1 MSTISRNELVFRYE
15 TLEDSLIDTLSNEQL
30 RALID
35 IYVLAL
41 DNYERDIMDAISLY
55 INEYGND
62 DTKKYMM
69 ELIEKK
75 NDAYLKQELNYLIN
89 LIWTL
94 YI

>member
-15 TLEDSLIDTLSNEQL
+15 TLEDSLRDTLSNEQL

-89 LIWTL
+89 LI
-94 YI
+94 

>member
-1 MSTISRNELVFRYE
+1 MNTISRNELVLLYE
-15 TLEDSLIDTLSNEQL
+15 TLGNSLMDSLSNKQL

-41 DNYERDIMDAISLY
+41 DNYERDIMDSISFY

-89 LIWTL
+89 LI
-94 YI
+94 

>member
-15 TLEDSLIDTLSNEQL
+15 TLEDSLRDTLSNEQL

-75 NDAYLKQELNYLIN
+75 NDAYLKQELNYL
-89 LIWTL
+89 
-94 YI
+94 

>member
-15 TLEDSLIDTLSNEQL
+15 TLEDSLRDTLSNEQL

-69 ELIEKK
+69 ELVEKK

-89 LIWTL
+89 LI
-94 YI
+94 

>member
-1 MSTISRNELVFRYE
+1 MNTISRNELVLLYE
-15 TLEDSLIDTLSNEQL
+15 TLENSLMDSLSNKQL

-41 DNYERDIMDAISLY
+41 DNYERDIMDSISFY

-89 LIWTL
+89 LI
-94 YI
+94 

>member
-62 DTKKYMM
+62 DTKN
-69 ELIEKK
+69 I
-75 NDAYLKQELNYLIN
+75 
-89 LIWTL
+89 
-94 YI
+94 